1 MKKAISVSQLNLY
14 IKNLLGSDENLSSI
28 LVRGEI
34 SNFKKHFSGH
44 MYFTLKDNKAAV
56 KCIMFSSYA
65 GRLAFNPTDGMQVTV
80 AGYVSVYE
88 KSGQYQLYAA
98 DMIEEGEGALYLEFE
113 KLKKQL
119 LEEGLFDE
127 SKKKAIP
134 MMPDSIGVVT
144 SATGSVI
151 KDIIN
156 VLDRRFPKYHLILY
170 PSNVQGAG
178 AELEIAAGIRYFN
191 EVRQTDVIIIARGG
205 GSIEDLW
212 PFNKEHLAR
221 AIYASKVPVISAVGH
236 ETDFTIADFTA
247 DKRAP
252 TPSAAAEIAVPEL
265 SLIKDILHNSKG
277 RLRNSLIKSIQEKE
291 AHIKSLKSRP
301 VLARPEEIFNMMS
314 LTMDRAAE
322 KLHIAFKILMEG
334 KETQFKEMTAKLDI
348 LSPLGTIARGYSVI
362 VDGEKHVI
370 TSIRQVAVGDKI
382 RARVSDG
389 VIIGKVSETE
399 ENNGKTVI

>member
-14 IKNLLGSDENLSSI
+14 IKNLLGSDENLSNI

-56 KCIMFSSYA
+56 KCVMFSSYA

-113 KLKKQL
+113 KLKKRL

-134 MMPDSIGVVT
+134 MLPDSIGVVT

-156 VLDRRFPKYHLILY
+156 VLDRRFPKYHLIIY

-191 EVRQTDVIIIARGG
+191 EIRQTDVSFIAPINNEFSAFGRWNY
-205 GSIEDLW
+205 SLEHDRDIE
-212 PFNKEHLAR
+212 
-221 AIYASKVPVISAVGH
+221 AIAGISYDSCCWSVQLMAQ
-236 ETDFTIADFTA
+236 
-247 DKRAP
+247 R
-252 TPSAAAEIAVPEL
+252 
-265 SLIKDILHNSKG
+265 
-277 RLRNSLIKSIQEKE
+277 
-291 AHIKSLKSRP
+291 SLKYINNIEEYDNAFMVQL
-301 VLARPEEIFNMMS
+301 VL
-314 LTMDRAAE
+314 
-322 KLHIAFKILMEG
+322 KG
-334 KETQFKEMTAKLDI
+334 
-348 LSPLGTIARGYSVI
+348 LGSVS
-362 VDGEKHVI
+362 GN
-370 TSIRQVAVGDKI
+370 
-382 RARVSDG
+382 
-389 VIIGKVSETE
+389 KVSNTLEHAILGYNE
-399 ENNGKTVI
+399 D